1 MDILEQRQVY
11 QVFMPDAAGRDRMKG
26 VSFKNN
32 GWEEKDKG
40 MLSGFIRRTSD
51 APIYAK
57 AVLGK

>member
-1 MDILEQRQVY
+1 
-11 QVFMPDAAGRDRMKG
+11 MPDAAGRDRMKG